1 MNKAKM
7 NKILNLMIVALVLI
21 IVASLVIGVNCSIE
35 QYEKI
40 YRTKQLN
47 AQLEEEINYGMKLQ
61 IEYESRTNIREVEE
75 YAINTLGL
83 QKYSN
88 YQVEYIADQNSNKT
102 VVFAEN
108 MGQENLLSR
117 VSAVFSIITEY
128 FD

>member
-7 NKILNLMIVALVLI
+7 NRILNLTIVFLVLV

-47 AQLEEEINYGMKLQ
+47 AQLEDEINYGMKLQ
-61 IEYESRTNIREVEE
+61 IEYESRTNIREVEA
-75 YAINTLGL
+75 YAVETLGL

-88 YQVEYIADQNSNKT
+88 YQVEYIVAENTNKT
-102 VVFAEN
+102 VLFSGNDE
-108 MGQENLLSR
+108 QENLLSR
-117 VSAVFSIITEY
+117 VSAVFSIISEY

>member
-88 YQVEYIADQNSNKT
+88 NQVEYIADQNSNKT